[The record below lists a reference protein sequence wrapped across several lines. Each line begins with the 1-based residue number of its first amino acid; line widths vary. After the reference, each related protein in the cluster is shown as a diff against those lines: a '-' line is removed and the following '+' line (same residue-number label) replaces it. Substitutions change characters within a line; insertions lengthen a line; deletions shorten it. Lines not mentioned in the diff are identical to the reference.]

1 MCGIVGYIGR
11 RDAAQVVIE
20 GLKKLEYRGYDSFGV
35 ATADD
40 GIKISKRQGR
50 ISESSGAYASG
61 LSGSVGIGHTRWATH
76 GIPNDINAHPHT
88 DCKGNFAIV
97 HNGIIENYSDL
108 KRILIAEGHSFSSE
122 TDSEVIAHL
131 IEKYYQGNFL
141 DAFFCA
147 LGHLE
152 GSYAVLAISG
162 TEKRILAA
170 KKSSP
175 LVIGE
180 GDGEMFASSDMTPVL
195 EYTQKMIFLEDGDV
209 ADIKDS
215 DISIYNND
223 RTPVER
229 LPEIVEWD
237 FESAKKGGFDHYMQK
252 EIYEQPDVFFN
263 SFNQKLDENAVFDLK
278 SANMITVV
286 ACGTSWHA
294 GMLFRYMMEKYCKI
308 PVRVEIASEF
318 INFTPCTDSVM
329 IAITQS
335 GETADTI
342 AALKSAKNN
351 NCVTF
356 AVTNVMGSSVT
367 RIADHVLYTRAGP
380 EISVAATKS
389 FTAQVAVLLR
399 IVLHLSGADIEK
411 ELFGIHPVIE
421 EALLFDAEPAA
432 LMCRDAQSL
441 FFVGRGVYYP
451 VSLEGALKMKE
462 ITYIHAE
469 GYPAGE
475 LKHGPFSLL
484 CEETPVIAICTKNES
499 YLSMMSNIKEMKAR
513 GAPVIGIGSAG
524 DIDLEEICDL
534 YIPLPKSSGACE
546 IITSSV
552 ILQELAY
559 KTAVLLGRDVDKPRN
574 LAKSVTVT

>member
-1 MCGIVGYIGR
+1 MCGIVGYVGR
-11 RDAAQVVIE
+11 RNAAPVVVE
-20 GLKKLEYRGYDSFGV
+20 GLKRLEYRGYDSFGV
-35 ATADD
+35 ATAD
-40 GIKISKRQGR
+40 GRINISKKQGR
-50 ISESSGAYASG
+50 ISESGAYASG

-97 HNGIIENYSDL
+97 HNGIIENYSEI
-108 KRILIAEGHSFSSE
+108 KRILTAEGHSFSSE

-131 IEKYYQGNFL
+131 IEKYYQGDFL
-141 DAFFCA
+141 AAFLCA
-147 LGHLE
+147 LEHLE
-152 GSYAVLAISG
+152 GSYTVLAISG
-162 TEKRILAA
+162 SEKRILAA

-175 LVIGE
+175 LVIGV
-180 GDGEMFASSDMTPVL
+180 GDNEMFASSDMTPVL
-195 EYTQKMIFLEDGDV
+195 EYTQKIIFLEDGDV

-215 DISIYNND
+215 EISIYNQG
-223 RTPVER
+223 TPVER
-229 LPEIVEWD
+229 IPEIVEWD

-252 EIYEQPDVFFN
+252 EIFEQPDVFFN
-263 SFNQKLDENAVFDLK
+263 SFNQIINENAVSDLK
-278 SANMITVV
+278 SANIITVV
-286 ACGTSWHA
+286 ACGTSLHA
-294 GMLFRYMMEKYCKI
+294 GMLFRYMMEKYCKR

-318 INFTPCTDSVM
+318 INFTPCSDSVM

-335 GETADTI
+335 GETADTL
-342 AALKSAKNN
+342 AALKSAKNSS
-351 NCVTF
+351 CTTF

-389 FTAQVAVLLR
+389 FIAQIAVLIR
-399 IVLHLSGADIEK
+399 IVSYLSGDNLKK
-411 ELFGIHPVIE
+411 EFLGIHPVIE

-432 LMCRDAQSL
+432 MMCKDAKSL

-451 VSLEGALKMKE
+451 VALEGALKMKE

-484 CEETPVIAICTKNES
+484 CEETPVIAMCTDNES
-499 YLSMMSNIKEMKAR
+499 YPVMMSNIKEIKAR

-524 DIDLEEICDL
+524 DIDLEEICDM
-534 YIPLPKSSGACE
+534 YIPLPKSSGICE
-546 IITSSV
+546 IITASV

-559 KTAVLLGRDVDKPRN
+559 KTAVFLGRDVDKPRN
-574 LAKSVTVT
+574 LAKSVTVI